1 MPKTKPLERGED
13 PVTAAD
19 EEAARASVAEQ
30 RVPVPASLPSVKTFR
45 SGAFARLLASRS
57 ADGAEV
63 HAAIEKTRGEIDERI
78 GRELRP
84 LGAMIDARFDVQDA
98 KIDSL
103 TATATVQNAKIDS
116 LTGTV
121 TEHGARLD
129 NLTATV
135 TEHSAKIDS
144 LTATVTE
151 HSAKIDGLTAT
162 VTEHGEKIDSLAEAI
177 AATNARLEAQNAKLE
192 ALKWMF
198 GIIIALLAVL
208 AAAGAFNFLFPQP
221 GAATANSSSSA
232 PPAAIAAEPSNPPAK
247 ATASGQPTTPAET
260 SGPIQDER
268 PPVGQT
274 EH

>member
-63 HAAIEKTRGEIDERI
+63 HAAIEETRGEIDERI

-103 TATATVQNAKIDS
+103 TATATVQNAKIDG

-144 LTATVTE
+144 
-151 HSAKIDGLTAT
+151 LTAT

-198 GIIIALLAVL
+198 GIIIGLLAVL

-274 EH
+274 EP